1 MIRQME
7 TSAEGVYVVGDG
19 ARGAAT
25 IVEAIRDA
33 QVAAKAILG
42 HDIVKGQPVPGTE
55 KDCYSKKAILKESK
69 DAANESE
76 RCLTCNKVCEN
87 CVDVCPNRANIS
99 IKVPGMAMNQV
110 IHVDYMCNECG
121 NCRSFCQYAGTPYK
135 DKFTLF
141 ATEEDMK
148 DSTNNGFTVLDTESK
163 EVKVRIGDKEEIV
176 KADQLSGILTE
187 GLSQL
192 ICTVINDYAY
202 LLM

>member
-1 MIRQME
+1 MLIIRRTQRKQQERE
-7 TSAEGVYVVGDG
+7 TKRNPRFLTALRRKMLRTKKISQHTNVYAETG
-19 ARGAAT
+19 A
-25 IVEAIRDA
+25 
-33 QVAAKAILG
+33 
-42 HDIVKGQPVPGTE
+42 
-55 KDCYSKKAILKESK
+55 
-69 DAANESE
+69 
-76 RCLTCNKVCEN
+76 
-87 CVDVCPNRANIS
+87 DVCPNRANVLIE
-99 IKVPGMAMNQV
+99 VPEMELLQ
-110 IHVDYMCNECG
+110 ILHVDYMCNECG
-121 NCRSFCQYAGTPYK
+121 NCRSFCQYAGAPYK

>member
-1 MIRQME
+1 MKKLAE
-7 TSAEGVYVVGDG
+7 SAL
-19 ARGAAT
+19 A
-25 IVEAIRDA
+25 DA
-33 QVAAKAILG
+33 HYQKN
-42 HDIVKGQPVPGTE
+42 T
-55 KDCYSKKAILKESK
+55 KKAAGKRNEEKSPLLDCLKKK
-69 DAANESE
+69 DAP
-76 RCLTCNKVCEN
+76 NKKDFTAHKRVCGN
-87 CVDVCPNRANIS
+87 CADVCPNRANVLIE
-99 IKVPGMAMNQV
+99 VPEMELLQ
-110 IHVDYMCNECG
+110 ILHVDYMCNECG
-121 NCRSFCQYAGTPYK
+121 NCRSFCQYAGAPYK